1 MTHGVTQTLFLRQF
15 VQSPRTVGAVLPSSP
30 ALARAMLAPIDF
42 ASARTIVEFGPGTG
56 AFTREI
62 ARRLVPGCRY
72 LGIELNPTFVRR
84 LADEFPR
91 LAFVHGSVADLDQI
105 LATERIGAI
114 DAIVCGLPW
123 ATLPISLQESVFA
136 AMDRA
141 LSPRRVVRDVRLSPK
156 PCSARRL
163 GPSSSTAPRLRP
175 CQPLSRGLGERA
187 ARLRVYLPQ
196 AELSPPRRVGGHR
209 RRHRVTRRQHQ
220 TNRPCPASRTVT
232 GGRQPT

>member
-1 MTHGVTQTLFLRQF
+1 MTHGVTHTLFLRQF

-123 ATLPISLQESVFA
+123 ALLPIALQESVFA

-141 LSPRRVVRDVRLSPK
+141 LVPGGLFVTFGYPQSLVLPGAWALR
-156 PCSARRL
+156 RRL
-163 GPSSSTAPRLRP
+163 RRSFAHVSHTPVVWGN
-175 CQPLSRGLGERA
+175 
-187 ARLRVYLPQ
+187 V
-196 AELSPPRRVGGHR
+196 PPAFAYICR
-209 RRHRVTRRQHQ
+209 RR
-220 TNRPCPASRTVT
+220 S
-232 GGRQPT
+232 